1 TDSRSGATVASLG
14 LFTSASF
21 LAIQSFSR
29 QPQRN
34 AALAVDRAVVD
45 FSAIDSA
52 GEVFSSKQLVGQAY
66 VLKFYRGHWCPYCRL
81 ELKAWNAMSA
91 ILSERGLRF
100 IAISPD
106 TPDEVRRFAEQHRDY
121 AMRFLSD
128 ADLQVTDAFQLRSH
142 KTLAIARGRSL
153 ARPLA
158 IPTTIVVDERGVV
171 RWIDQSADHQLR
183 SDPRRVLPAID
194 AALGLQPNLRHT
206 IHR

>member
-1 TDSRSGATVASLG
+1 
-14 LFTSASF
+14 
-21 LAIQSFSR
+21 
-29 QPQRN
+29 
-34 AALAVDRAVVD
+34 
-45 FSAIDSA
+45 
-52 GEVFSSKQLVGQAY
+52 
-66 VLKFYRGHWCPYCRL
+66 
-81 ELKAWNAMSA
+81 MSA

-128 ADLQVTDAFQLRSH
+128 ADLKVTDAFQLRSH